1 MVEIRINFKRIY
13 LKLTLK
19 YFRIQNYGF
28 NKVLVWDDM
37 MRTADVDDLMILQ
50 GLVEPVVWN
59 YGENLQFSPGMF
71 QRYSAVFGSSVC
83 EQNPSQKFKKNF
95 L

>member
-1 MVEIRINFKRIY
+1 
-13 LKLTLK
+13 
-19 YFRIQNYGF
+19 
-28 NKVLVWDDM
+28 

-83 EQNPSQKFKKNF
+83 E
-95 L
+95 